1 MIGLDTNVV
10 VRYLTQDD
18 PAQAAQA
25 NEWIEQRLTPREPGF
40 ISVIVLVE
48 VVWVLEACYDQSREA
63 VAEVVNALL
72 TTKQLV
78 IDEADLVYLALK
90 RFSASNGDF
99 ADALIAV
106 ISENRGCSM
115 VVSFDKKA
123 GSVGMSDASQ

>member
-25 NEWIEQRLTPREPGF
+25 NEWIEQRMTSREPGF

-48 VVWVLEACYDQSREA
+48 VLWVLEACYDQSREA

-90 RFSASNGDF
+90 RFSAGNGDF

-123 GSVGMSDASQ
+123 GSVGMVDAGQ